1 MFLFQSSITLEQC
14 LFGIL
19 PTAFCLSPYQE
30 LHRCYPDVVASI
42 LTMDHKEF
50 ESEVFQR
57 PFQYLSGYSTG
68 KNLDYFSFSVPR
80 GNIADCIQEL
90 LKYCSVSDPTWSE
103 LRHFASFLNN
113 QLRDCE
119 KSVFCNTALVG
130 IDSGLSGFKSFV
142 VRFMIRMSQDF
153 ATPSLAG
160 GKSVNSNSEI
170 FELHQLRR
178 RWEED
183 PHPYLFFNEDKH
195 SLTFLNFSVD
205 NRGNLMHPKKSST
218 CLEAG
223 LLPRQLLA
231 GLTGQNVN
239 INQNFDL
246 LTRQQ
251 KLATLCRVMGL
262 SEVFDFDPDPN
273 YEVTTDNVLK
283 MLAIHMRFRCDIPVV
298 LMGETGCG
306 KTRMVEFM
314 SKLKL
319 KANQKLKKRA
329 KSIKNMVVVKVHG
342 GITVPVIQ
350 RKMREAAALAQKNK
364 RQYDID
370 TMLFLDEANTTE
382 AIYAIKEYVC
392 DGTIG
397 GEIIDAPGLQ
407 VICACNPYRQ
417 HSSEAIKKMSEAG
430 LGFRVKTED
439 TNEKLGNIPMRCLV
453 YRVIALPPSMHPL
466 VWDFGQLSTKTE
478 MVYIQQMVLRLN
490 NRRDYQKILSSK
502 DSNLIAAVL
511 SASQTFM
518 REERSQCLFVS
529 LRDVERCLKSFM
541 WFHQNSSW
549 LYKLIDE
556 NRELEASR
564 FFTVSVRCLIHA
576 IGMCYHVTLEERDAY
591 RKRVSQ
597 CLQKYGFEI
606 NSKMI
611 LDEITAC
618 QSVFCNSL
626 DLEDNIA
633 PNEALRENSFMIAMC
648 AEMRIPLF
656 LIGKPGSSKSLAKTV
671 ITDAMQ
677 GPSAKSEVFR
687 KLKQIHVLSF
697 QCSAVSDA
705 VGIEAV
711 FAQCVQVQKNQDS
724 KKFVSV
730 VVLDEIGLAEDS
742 PKMPLKVL
750 HPLLEGSSV
759 SFSFD
764 TAGDVVDTFFAS
776 SNVGFVGIS
785 NWALDPAK
793 MNRGIFVIRGDPSN
807 NDLALTAKGI
817 FSSDERRFREVDQVV
832 KLLTE
837 SYLDIRSKQDHE
849 FFGLRDYYGLLK
861 MIFSIVKKDDTDLDY
876 FHVSD
881 AIKRNF
887 SGGEIDCFEIFLN
900 RLRDVWPDAR
910 PPTISVKKMITDN
923 LESINDCE
931 SRFLLLLTNRFEA
944 INLLDRIV
952 DSRNF
957 QVIFGSSFPQDNDY
971 TELCKNINKIKV
983 CMESGTTIVLLNLR
997 DLYESLYDALNQHYV
1012 TFAGQRYVDLG
1023 LGGHRVKCRIAK
1035 NFRLIVIEDKSV
1047 VYNEFPIPL
1056 INRLE
1061 KYIFTSES
1069 VLDGDNLQV
1078 ASRIKSWVEMFSE
1091 IKIPTYKRQFMK
1103 QFSVQQS
1110 FIGYSEDS
1118 AASAV
1123 LNAVGSIS
1131 QTAQLQQ
1138 SAQYAL
1144 LETATTDSVFRLPL
1158 AKLKKEAVKFQRHYL
1173 FEQSHDNLITFFRH
1187 LINQAAKQSL
1197 KVVFMFEITSFS
1209 QILSEN
1215 DRQKFEQA
1223 LELSKNSVM
1232 LLTLQQFQT
1241 QDDFLSKVKSFFE
1254 FIFERNADDSL
1265 STTFLLLMQCPQV
1278 QKQSDLV
1285 ACSRFTVKNV
1295 IRDKYFSKIKDS
1307 DCKVIIAFLYTMDRQ
1322 YSNEVKAFE
1331 NKLSFHSSD
1340 FFTVFIDELRPT
1352 VDYIGPPSMFWNKSI
1367 GEVFEEAVLHYHCT
1381 NTQFPCRF
1389 MDPGF
1394 LLDPIVLI
1402 RSSIPVAMLKVTSQ
1416 RNQERNRV
1424 QLLHKL
1430 FDDSYFIASVPFR
1443 NILLERIIGLLK
1455 KRDANIDSAAWSV
1468 EEACCQQALCEA
1480 GTFSKTLW
1488 HRLRK
1493 TVSLVLA
1500 KIVSVIDEDNNL
1512 DILCQEKPNK
1522 ILVNFWLHVFES
1534 ADEICKISCNEIL
1547 INSNEF
1553 EIQGSVV
1560 GLQCLFP
1567 FSRRI
1572 TKYFSQIWS
1581 FAEVEMKPSREKFFR
1596 RLNELKINRYFLELL
1611 SSDQIASVERYI
1623 KDLVYLK
1630 CNFAKSSLE
1639 FQLLADCLK
1648 SMFFAL
1654 HQNRSNGSCDFQD
1667 NYIALIYYTFA
1678 SCQQQLEQMHMI
1690 FEIFP
1695 EILTEANAK
1704 SWCEKQNS
1712 SVKFIVH
1719 GLAYSE
1725 SLSFVEKHFDNLALP
1740 QQHRKWKSQ
1749 VRSLLNLKLELSQ
1762 NAWSATDNSPQLVT
1776 EVTKKIHSMRSS
1788 LAFVDLF
1795 LSVLVPEQVS
1805 EETFEHY
1812 LKVLVPISK
1821 RLWNGAKIQGL
1832 NNARFLRLLIK
1843 YLQNCAKDIYL
1854 NILLSWRDISC
1865 NLCPTSKILDP
1876 VILPCEHYFCQK
1888 CIVIATTGS
1897 KQCPICRIN
1906 LPENFT
1912 ITVEKLSPEKTLEF
1926 DNFNRNC
1933 ISFFFQH
1940 LSTLCFP
1947 LNCENA
1953 LTEISLNK
1961 DVWEILESI
1970 VVQCKGKLTPVNME
1984 TFDEAPTVRSFV
1996 LQLLLR
2002 FDRQSTQEMLK
2013 IHLEKM
2019 ENVVGHKKELMV
2031 IYTRCLEDLLQVKVK
2046 EAKNK
2051 SLQSFESQ
2059 VDDLVSQAKEEY
2071 LNYFESKDQ
2080 IKALDLVV
2088 KIRLLIK
2095 IAVEL
2100 AHEVYS
2106 VVVVDAN
2113 VQSAKS
2119 SLRLIC
2125 DCIQSCNFDLAKI
2138 YFVKL
2143 LCRMYGFAGFRRLV
2157 EKGEYLE
2164 LIPSEVNH
2172 KDITATFSS
2181 ANCYLFDSNY
2191 AETYKSLM
2199 HFKSEENVKELA
2211 YDFSLLATQSNDS
2224 LIGVLYAIQVWIRE
2238 TSDKDL
2244 GFLLFDDFLEELL
2257 NNSCIDK
2264 HLLKFFDDVIR
2275 LRWPAS
2281 CLPSTMASFLQDF
2294 VLIAGSTIL
2303 LSSQCNILYDLK
2315 QIINNSKN
2323 IGNFFLPTMPQSSFF
2338 DVKFVVQQWIDP
2350 SHKVPP
2356 KAYLCPQGHQ
2366 YYIGDC
2372 TNPSQKSNCPVCGQP
2387 IGASRYGQLQPGNVA
2402 GELTERSQAGYLL
2415 GAPSSRSLL
2424 PIPERG
2430 CSRLAVCVMRM
2441 FLHAAML
2448 HAARNENHIMR

>member
-1 MFLFQSSITLEQC
+1 
-14 LFGIL
+14 
-19 PTAFCLSPYQE
+19 
-30 LHRCYPDVVASI
+30 
-42 LTMDHKEF
+42 MDHKEF

-57 PFQYLSGYSTG
+57 PFQYLNLYSRG
-68 KNLDYFSFSVPR
+68 KNLDYFSFSEPR
-80 GNIADCIQEL
+80 GNIEDCIQEL
-90 LKYCSVSDPTWSE
+90 LKYCSVSDPTWCE

-119 KSVFCNTALVG
+119 NSIFCNTALVG
-130 IDSGLSGFKSFV
+130 ADSGLSGFKSFV
-142 VRFMIRMSQDF
+142 VRFMIRMAQDF

-160 GKSVNSNSEI
+160 GKSVNSDSEV

-205 NRGNLMHPKKSST
+205 DRGNLMHPQNPST

-223 LLPRQLLA
+223 LLQRQLLA
-231 GLTGQNVN
+231 GLTRQNVN
-239 INQNFDL
+239 VNQNFDL

-251 KLATLCRVMGL
+251 KLITLCRVMGL

-273 YEVTTDNVLK
+273 YELTTDNVLK

-298 LMGETGCG
+298 VMGETGCG

-319 KANQKLKKRA
+319 KANQKLTNEA
-329 KSIKNMVVVKVHG
+329 KHVENMVVVKVHG

-350 RKMREAAALAQKNK
+350 RKMREAAELARKNK

-382 AIYAIKEYVC
+382 AIYAIKEYAC
-392 DGTIG
+392 DRTIG
-397 GEIIDAPGLQ
+397 GELIDAPGLH

-417 HSSEAIKKMSEAG
+417 HSPEAIKKMSEAG

-439 TNEKLGNIPMRCLV
+439 TNDKLGNIPMRCLV
-453 YRVIALPPSMHPL
+453 YRVIALPPSMQPL
-466 VWDFGQLSTKTE
+466 VWDFGQLSTETE
-478 MVYIQQMVLRLN
+478 MVYIQQMVLRMI
-490 NRRDYQKILSSK
+490 NRRDNQKIVPPK
-502 DSNLIAAVL
+502 DSNLIATVL

-518 REERSQCLFVS
+518 RKERSQCLFVS

-541 WFHQNSSW
+541 WFYQNSSW
-549 LYKLIDE
+549 LYDLIDE
-556 NRELEASR
+556 NRVFKASR
-564 FFTVSVRCLIHA
+564 FFTLTVRSLIHA
-576 IGMCYHVTLEERDAY
+576 IGMCYHVTLEERDGY
-591 RKRVSQ
+591 RNCVSQ
-597 CLQKYGFEI
+597 CLQKHGFQI

-611 LDEITAC
+611 LDEITGC
-618 QSVFCNSL
+618 QSVFSNSL

-705 VGIEAV
+705 VGIEAI
-711 FAQCVQVQKNQDS
+711 FTQCAQVQKNQDFE
-724 KKFVSV
+724 KFVSV
-730 VVLDEIGLAEDS
+730 VVLDEVGLAEDS

-759 SFSFD
+759 SFGFD
-764 TAGDVVDTFFAS
+764 AAGNVDCTS
-776 SNVGFVGIS
+776 SANAKVGFVGIS

-793 MNRGIFVIRGDPSN
+793 MNRGIFVIRGDPSK

-817 FSSDERRFREVDQVV
+817 FSSDEQRFREVNQVV

-837 SYLDIRSKQDHE
+837 SYMEIRSKQDRE

-900 RLRDVWPDAR
+900 RLRDVWPDAST
-910 PPTISVKKMITDN
+910 PTISVKKMITDN
-923 LESINDCE
+923 LKSINDCE
-931 SRFLLLLTNRFEA
+931 SRFLLLLTNRFAA

-957 QVIFGSSFPQDNDY
+957 QVIFESSFPQDNDY
-971 TELCKNINKIKV
+971 TELCRNINKIKI
-983 CMESGTTIVLLNLR
+983 CMESGTTVVLLNLR

-1069 VLDGDNLQV
+1069 VLDGDDLQV
-1078 ASRIKSWVEMFSE
+1078 ARRIKSWVGMFSE
-1091 IKIPTYKRQFMK
+1091 IKIPTYKRRFMK

-1123 LNAVGSIS
+1123 LNVVDSMS
-1131 QTAQLQQ
+1131 HPDQLQQ

-1144 LETATTDSVFRLPL
+1144 LKTATTDSVFRLPL

-1173 FEQSHDNLITFFRH
+1173 FEQCHDNLISFFRR
-1187 LINQAAKQSL
+1187 LVNEAEKQSL
-1197 KVVFMFEITSFS
+1197 KDLFMFGITSFS

-1215 DRQKFEQA
+1215 DRRKVEQA
-1223 LELSKNSVM
+1223 LELSTNSVM

-1254 FIFERNADDSL
+1254 SIFERNADDS
-1265 STTFLLLMQCPQV
+1265 SSSTFLLLIQCPQV
-1278 QKQSDLV
+1278 QNQSNLI

-1295 IRDKYFSKIKDS
+1295 IRDKYFSKIKGS
-1307 DCKVIIAFLYTMDRQ
+1307 DFNVIIAFLYTMDRQ
-1322 YSNEVKAFE
+1322 SNYEVFE
-1331 NKLSFHSSD
+1331 SKFSFHSSD
-1340 FFTVFIDELRPT
+1340 FISAFVDELRPT
-1352 VDYIGPPSMFWNKSI
+1352 VDYIGPPSMFWNKSVS
-1367 GEVFEEAVLHYHCT
+1367 EVFEEAVSHYHDR
-1381 NTQFPCRF
+1381 NTQLPCRF
-1389 MDPGF
+1389 MDPNF
-1394 LLDPIVLI
+1394 LLDPIKLI
-1402 RSSIPVAMLKVTSQ
+1402 RSSIPNAILKVTCSS
-1416 RNQERNRV
+1416 NKERNRV
-1424 QLLHKL
+1424 QLLHQL
-1430 FDDSYFIASVPFR
+1430 VDDSCCIASIPFC
-1443 NILLERIIGLLK
+1443 NLLLQRIIGLLK

-1468 EEACCQQALCEA
+1468 EEACSQQALCEA
-1480 GTFSKTLW
+1480 GTFSKALW
-1488 HRLRK
+1488 LRLRK
-1493 TVSLVLA
+1493 IVSLVLA

-1512 DILCQEKPNK
+1512 DILCQPKPIK
-1522 ILVNFWLHVFES
+1522 ILVNFWLHAFES

-1547 INSNEF
+1547 ENANEF
-1553 EIQGSVV
+1553 EIQGSDV

-1572 TKYFSQIWS
+1572 TKYFAQMWNFS
-1581 FAEVEMKPSREKFFR
+1581 EVEMKPSPAKFFKK
-1596 RLNELKINRYFLELL
+1596 LKILNINRHFLELL
-1611 SSDQIASVERYI
+1611 SSDQIASLERYI
-1623 KDLVYLK
+1623 HDLVHLE
-1630 CNFAKSSLE
+1630 CNFAKTSFE
-1639 FQLLADCLK
+1639 FQFIADCLK
-1648 SMFFAL
+1648 SMFIAL
-1654 HQNRSNGSCDFQD
+1654 HQNRSEGSCDFQD
-1667 NYIALIYYTFA
+1667 NYIALIYYKFA
-1678 SCQQQLEQMHMI
+1678 SCQHQLEQMHVI

-1704 SWCEKQNS
+1704 SWCEKQTS
-1712 SVKFIVH
+1712 SVEFIVH
-1719 GLAYSE
+1719 GFAYSE
-1725 SLSFVEKHFDNLALP
+1725 SLGYVEKRFDNFALP
-1740 QQHRKWKSQ
+1740 QEHYKWKSR
-1749 VRSLLNLKLELSQ
+1749 VRTLLNLKLDLLRNTKSG
-1762 NAWSATDNSPQLVT
+1762 TGDGPQIVT
-1776 EVTKKIHSMRSS
+1776 EVIEMIYSMRSS

-1805 EETFEHY
+1805 EKTFENY
-1812 LKVLVPISK
+1812 LKILVPISK

-1843 YLQNCAKDIYL
+1843 YLQNCSKDIYL

-1876 VILPCEHYFCQK
+1876 VILPCEHYFCKK

-1906 LPENFT
+1906 LPQDFA
-1912 ITVEKLSPEKTLEF
+1912 ITVEKLSTEKMQEF
-1926 DNFNRNC
+1926 DNFNHNC
-1933 ISFFFQH
+1933 ISFFLQY
-1940 LSTLCFP
+1940 LSTLSFP
-1947 LNCENA
+1947 LDSENA
-1953 LTEISLNK
+1953 LAEISLNK
-1961 DVWEILESI
+1961 DIWEILESI
-1970 VVQCKGKLTPVNME
+1970 VVQHKGKLTPINME
-1984 TFDEAPTVRSFV
+1984 TFDETPTVRSFV

-2002 FDRQSTQEMLK
+2002 FNHESTREMLRN
-2013 IHLEKM
+2013 HFEKM
-2019 ENVVGHKKELMV
+2019 ENVLGDSKELMV

-2046 EAKNK
+2046 KAKNK

-2059 VDDLVSQAKEEY
+2059 IDDLVSQVKEKH
-2071 LNYFESKDQ
+2071 LNYFETKDEV
-2080 IKALDLVV
+2080 KVLELVV
-2088 KIRLLIK
+2088 KIRLLTK
-2095 IAVEL
+2095 IAVEMTR
-2100 AHEVYS
+2100 EVYS
-2106 VVVVDAN
+2106 DFAVDAN
-2113 VQSAKS
+2113 VERAKS

-2125 DCIQSCNFDLAKI
+2125 DCIQRCDIDLAKR
-2138 YFVKL
+2138 YFLKL
-2143 LCRMYGFAGFRRLV
+2143 LCRMYGFADFRRLV
-2157 EKGEYLE
+2157 EKGEFLQ
-2164 LIPSEVNH
+2164 LIPSEVNP
-2172 KDITATFSS
+2172 KDIIATFSPT
-2181 ANCYLFDSNY
+2181 NFYLSDPNY
-2191 AETYKSLM
+2191 AKAYKSLV
-2199 HFKSEENVKELA
+2199 HFENEESIQELA
-2211 YDFSLLATQSNDS
+2211 CNFALLATQSNDS
-2224 LIGVLYAIQVWIRE
+2224 VIAVLYAVQVWICE

-2244 GFLLFDDFLEELL
+2244 GFLLFGDLLEKLRDNCSVDQDVL
-2257 NNSCIDK
+2257 NY
-2264 HLLKFFDDVIR
+2264 FDDVIR

-2281 CLPSTMASFLQDF
+2281 CIPSTMPSFLQDF

-2303 LSSQCNILYDLK
+2303 LSSQFSILYDLK
-2315 QIINNSKN
+2315 QIINNPEN
-2323 IGNFFLPTMPQSSFF
+2323 IGYFFLPTMPQSSFF
-2338 DVKFVVQQWIDP
+2338 DVKSVVQQWIDP
-2350 SHKVPP
+2350 SHKIPP
-2356 KAYLCPQGHQ
+2356 KAYQCPQGHQ

-2372 TNPSQKSNCPVCGQP
+2372 TKPYERSNCPVCGQP
-2387 IGASRYGQLQPGNVA
+2387 IGASRYGQLLPGNKA
-2402 GELTERSQAGYLL
+2402 GELTEQSQAGYLL
-2415 GAPSSRSLL
+2415 GAPSSRSLI

-2448 HAARNENHIMR
+2448 HAAKNGNHVMR